1 MTEREPTKSG
11 VIGLVAAAMGRRRT
25 DKIDDLLQLKLGV
38 RIDQRGRLVRD
49 FHAAHTFDNKQSFIS
64 NRYYLSDAIFV
75 VGLESED
82 DELLRS
88 IAFALEHPAFPLSFG
103 RRSCPPCGKMVLD
116 INQEAGLLDALKDTE
131 HTEWQARKWYR
142 DKQPKFVYLEII
154 ADSDAMP
161 EDEATITRRDVPVS
175 FDQANRKYG
184 FRSIISNPMAVFVDN
199 SSDTNTKFHDPME
212 VL

>member
-25 DKIDDLLQLKLGV
+25 DKIDDLLQLKFGV

-88 IAFALEHPAFPLSFG
+88 IESALEHPAFPLSFG
-103 RRSCPPCGKMVLD
+103 RRSCPPCGKMVLG
-116 INQEAGLLDALKDTE
+116 INQGTGLMDALKDIE
-131 HTEWQARKWYR
+131 HTEWQASKWYR
-142 DKQPKFVYLEII
+142 DKQPKFVSLEII
-154 ADSDAMP
+154 ADSDVMP
-161 EDEATITRRDVPVS
+161 ENNATITRRDVPIS
-175 FDQANRKYG
+175 FDQTNRKYG
-184 FRSIISNPMAVFVDN
+184 FRSITSDPLAVSIDN
-199 SSDTNTKFHDPME
+199 STDIKFHDPMG